1 MHGVGLKEIVA
12 LGALLVAGL
21 IGFMFL
27 DPSASEGGSRT
38 PATVSLG
45 DTPPTAT
52 MTPEA
57 TATPLP
63 DAVTMEPPTRWR
75 ITYFDRFVS
84 GGFGQVAD
92 GARDGVLS
100 IEHAGAP
107 FNDSRDDA
115 WKVEASRSIAIGAG
129 RWRFALEYDCSLRV
143 TVDGTEVAS
152 GENPE
157 GPETIE
163 VTFMIE
169 GGEPELRI
177 SCEDTGG
184 PTLLRWVED

>member
-1 MHGVGLKEIVA
+1 MHGVGAKEIVA
-12 LGALLVAGL
+12 LGALLVAGF

-27 DPSASEGGSRT
+27 DPSASEGGSKT

-45 DTPPTAT
+45 DMPPTAT
-52 MTPEA
+52 VTPEA

-63 DAVTMEPPTRWR
+63 DAVTMPPPTRWR
-75 ITYFDRFVS
+75 ITYFDGFIS
-84 GGFGQVAD
+84 GGFAQVAD

-100 IEHAGAP
+100 IDHAGPP

-115 WKVEASRSIAIGAG
+115 WKVEASRSIDVGAG
-129 RWRFALEYDCSLRV
+129 RWGFALEYDCELLV
-143 TVDGTEVAS
+143 TVNGTEVAS
-152 GENPE
+152 AENPD
-157 GPETIE
+157 GVATID

-169 GGEPELRI
+169 SGEPELRI